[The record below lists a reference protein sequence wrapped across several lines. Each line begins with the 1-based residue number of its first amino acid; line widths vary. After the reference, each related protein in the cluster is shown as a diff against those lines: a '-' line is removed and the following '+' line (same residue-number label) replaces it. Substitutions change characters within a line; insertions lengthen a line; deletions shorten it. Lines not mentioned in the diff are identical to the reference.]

1 MNVPR
6 KATKSHYGGGS
17 AEPNGLSVDFRII
30 SKMQVRS
37 VDLAAGTDRKVSRR
51 CRRAKGR
58 IEK

>member
-6 KATKSHYGGGS
+6 KAIKSHYGGGS
-17 AEPNGLSVDFRII
+17 AGPNGLSVDFRII
-30 SKMQVRS
+30 SKKQVRS
-37 VDLAAGTDRKVSRR
+37 VDPAAGTDRKVSRR